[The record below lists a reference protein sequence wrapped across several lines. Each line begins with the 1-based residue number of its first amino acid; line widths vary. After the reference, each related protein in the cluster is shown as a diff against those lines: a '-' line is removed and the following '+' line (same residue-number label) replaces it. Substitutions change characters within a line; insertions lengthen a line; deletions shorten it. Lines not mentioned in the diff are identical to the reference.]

1 MACEGIK
8 TAQELNLDDG
18 VNSWVPDEDLV
29 FGKELYSILKC
40 PSHVAETAKLS
51 QFFKHLLTNQS
62 LHTVVAST
70 LRNIQPMAGDN
81 IKDFSAINMWYE
93 RLDKRYNFSLGSVIL
108 PLLKTD
114 NLTRLAKLD
123 PPYLKDFKARVDE
136 NQLGNI
142 TKFFGKTLTKIC

>member
-40 PSHVAETAKLS
+40 PSHVAEAAKLS

-62 LHTVVAST
+62 LHSVVAST

-93 RLDKRYNFSLGSVIL
+93 RLDKR
-108 PLLKTD
+108 
-114 NLTRLAKLD
+114 
-123 PPYLKDFKARVDE
+123 
-136 NQLGNI
+136 
-142 TKFFGKTLTKIC
+142 

>member
-70 LRNIQPMAGDN
+70 LRNIQPIAGDN
-81 IKDFSAINMWYE
+81 IKDFSAIDMWYE
-93 RLDKRYNFSLGSVIL
+93 RLDKRYNFSLGPVIL

-114 NLTRLAKLD
+114 NLTRLTELD
-123 PPYLKDFKARVDE
+123 PPFLKDFKAMVYQHQLDNLSRV
-136 NQLGNI
+136 
-142 TKFFGKTLTKIC
+142 FGKINLVR